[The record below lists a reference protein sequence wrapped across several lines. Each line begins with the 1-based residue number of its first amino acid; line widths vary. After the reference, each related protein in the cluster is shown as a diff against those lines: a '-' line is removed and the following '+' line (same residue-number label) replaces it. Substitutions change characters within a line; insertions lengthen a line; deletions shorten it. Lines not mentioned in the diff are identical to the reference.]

1 MRGATSAGALETTRW
16 LISIHAP
23 REGCDS
29 HIITPND
36 YDIDISIHAPREG
49 CDELVDRPLEVLDGI
64 SIHAPR
70 EGCDMKKLL
79 ILDTISSFQST
90 HPVRGAT
97 TEEVSAITRSLFQ
110 STHPVRGATRLA
122 GNT

>member
-1 MRGATSAGALETTRW
+1 MTFKPGEL
-16 LISIHAP
+16 
-23 REGCDS
+23 
-29 HIITPND
+29 
-36 YDIDISIHAPREG
+36 DISIHAPREG
-49 CDELVDRPLEVLDGI
+49 CDEFDMSNFGFDII